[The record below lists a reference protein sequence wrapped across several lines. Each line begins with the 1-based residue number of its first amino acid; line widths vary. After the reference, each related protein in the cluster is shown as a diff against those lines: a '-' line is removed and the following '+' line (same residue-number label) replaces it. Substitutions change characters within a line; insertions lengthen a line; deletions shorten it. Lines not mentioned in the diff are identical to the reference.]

1 MIYCHLYVYIQTIVM
16 ICLRLQGLTVTITP
30 DDVGINNLHQS
41 KRSRSPLFRVR
52 LQQYSAHNI
61 NASLRNNCSTTVS
74 FTVIIDKLDEF
85 QASSEKDGCLHS
97 TPLTT
102 THPPI
107 TSHIF
112 LAIYK
117 ITVCSDL
124 SKDSGEIF

>member
-1 MIYCHLYVYIQTIVM
+1 M

-74 FTVIIDKLDEF
+74 FTVIGHYW
-85 QASSEKDGCLHS
+85 QARWNSSFIWKRWLSALH
-97 TPLTT
+97 T
-102 THPPI
+102 THHHPSTHHLP
-107 TSHIF
+107 HF
-112 LAIYK
+112 LSYLQDHCVLRSEQGLWGNFLNRA
-117 ITVCSDL
+117 L
-124 SKDSGEIF
+124 SPESEM